1 MVRNS
6 LFVALIFITHKPCRE
21 KNRHSYRESQNKV
34 VPSHRM
40 RTMSDKEVKE
50 FMAKLDAGLK
60 LAEKRMLQEKALRNE
75 TVVMYSEKDGIQY
88 IPAKQVIS
96 ENAMFQ

>member
-1 MVRNS
+1 
-6 LFVALIFITHKPCRE
+6 
-21 KNRHSYRESQNKV
+21 
-34 VPSHRM
+34 M

-75 TVVMYSEKDGIQY
+75 TVVIYSEKEGIQY